1 MHYQSYVNIIKLVL
15 AVDEEQF
22 PDAHDLLDDFD
33 ESLRLIREAA
43 SEKQKDTQRT
53 VSQ

>member
-1 MHYQSYVNIIKLVL
+1 MHYQSYANIIKLVL
-15 AVDEEQF
+15 SVDEAQF

-33 ESLRLIREAA
+33 QSLRLIKEAA
-43 SEKQKDTQRT
+43 SEKQKDIWTN